1 LANKS
6 KPKIIAKEGIR
17 GDMTIAEVVT
27 HYPQTM
33 AVFFRHGMTC
43 FGCPMALQET
53 VSQGAE
59 AHGMDPD
66 DLLKELNSAI
76 SNAKKSPI
84 SSVPETSN
92 VSKRD
97 KKK

>member
-1 LANKS
+1 MAQLKKIRKCEKS
-6 KPKIIAKEGIR
+6 SNPDLGLLTKKSEVR
-17 GDMTIAEVVT
+17 GDMTISEVVT
-27 HYPQTM
+27 HHPETM

-59 AHGMDPD
+59 AHGLSSEEM
-66 DLLKELNSAI
+66 LKELNSAI
-76 SNAKKSPI
+76 SKKS
-84 SSVPETSN
+84 
-92 VSKRD
+92 